1 MTVPLSP
8 MFDPTDNPYLPRS
21 LQNIRL
27 AIDPNDLAFPHPIP
41 AFPIAAYAP
50 AILAGGPISMNGQE
64 TAYGAHNIGN
74 NSPVILDP
82 LEEDDFPNY
91 FQQLGSPP
99 RLFHSHGSSYVL
111 PVDSDETKVCHKT
124 PAYIDEAF
132 SLAPNLR
139 GRKLNISC
147 SV

>member
-1 MTVPLSP
+1 

-21 LQNIRL
+21 LHNIRL
-27 AIDPNDLAFPHPIP
+27 AIDPNDIAFPHPVP
-41 AFPIAAYAP
+41 ASPIVAYAP
-50 AILAGGPISMNGQE
+50 AVLSGGPMSMNGRE
-64 TAYGAHNIGN
+64 TAYDN

-111 PVDSDETKVCHKT
+111 PVDSDETKVCYK
-124 PAYIDEAF
+124 
-132 SLAPNLR
+132 N
-139 GRKLNISC
+139 SC
-147 SV
+147 IL